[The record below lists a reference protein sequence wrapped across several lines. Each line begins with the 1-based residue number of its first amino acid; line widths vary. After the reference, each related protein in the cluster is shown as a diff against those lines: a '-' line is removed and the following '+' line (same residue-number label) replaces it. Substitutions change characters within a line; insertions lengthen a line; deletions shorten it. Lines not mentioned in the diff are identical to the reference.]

1 MVWVWKSFYI
11 RIFGVLGV
19 SKGLLECPSFCA
31 VSLASCVVNLHP
43 KSDFFTHAFTKPQQC
58 QCGGFFSTTFS
69 ILKRVQNYSVCTSRI
84 PYLLCFFKKHSP
96 QQHEI
101 YLVNIGNMSINFRS
115 QPFLFAILDKSSS
128 AIDLHQ
134 DSQRKRTTGGPQI
147 KLSHR

>member
-1 MVWVWKSFYI
+1 MEHTPDLKHHLFMVWVWKSFYI

-69 ILKRVQNYSVCTSRI
+69 ILKRVS
-84 PYLLCFFKKHSP
+84 LKKHQNPHHLHFLGELLYTTKIEAMNYRFPSFIS
-96 QQHEI
+96 HT
-101 YLVNIGNMSINFRS
+101 GNGNVTKS
-115 QPFLFAILDKSSS
+115 FLFSQCSILYWDV
-128 AIDLHQ
+128 
-134 DSQRKRTTGGPQI
+134 RGT
-147 KLSHR
+147 